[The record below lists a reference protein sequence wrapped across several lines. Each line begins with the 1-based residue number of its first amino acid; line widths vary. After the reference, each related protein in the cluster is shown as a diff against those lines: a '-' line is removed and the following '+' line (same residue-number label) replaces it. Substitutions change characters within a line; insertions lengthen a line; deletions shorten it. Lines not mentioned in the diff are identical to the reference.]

1 MSPETLTR
9 RQLFESFGSLPT
21 TLGATLRTFPR
32 KMWIYKDSTTAQ
44 SIHNL
49 VWQFADDEVFE
60 YVNCRRFTGNLGV
73 SPLTL
78 ATPKSP
84 RSPEYFYQNI
94 KDAMRI
100 VRSLRLG
107 AYGFI
112 RTLPEHVWDSVVE
125 LPMHGKVTLSD
136 WLQIRDRYASSQ
148 IQKMAQIHITWLA
161 TRFDPDQDSALYVSA
176 SAHSI
181 AGTEA

>member
-1 MSPETLTR
+1 MSPENLAR

-32 KMWIYKDSTTAQ
+32 KMWIYKDSAGAQ

-60 YVNCRRFTGNLGV
+60 YVNCRRFAGHLGL
-73 SPLTL
+73 PRL
-78 ATPKSP
+78 ALASSEFP
-84 RSPEYFYQNI
+84 RSSEYFYQNI

-100 VRSLRLG
+100 VRGLRLA

-125 LPMHGKVTLSD
+125 LPIHGKMKLSD
-136 WLQIRDRYASSQ
+136 WLQIRDVYASSQ
-148 IQKMAQIHITWLA
+148 IQKMSQIHITWLA
-161 TRFDPDQDSALYVSA
+161 TRFDPDQNSALYASA

-181 AGTEA
+181 ANTEA